1 MRRTIPPR
9 LTAVRP
15 RFLARNVS
23 TKSITA
29 SRGGLIR
36 FVSQADGKTY
46 YGLADQHLRDAE
58 TLSTGHPF
66 SGLAK
71 PTGVRQP
78 VSRLLSPLAR
88 DDCRG
93 IVCIGLNYRDHA
105 DEAKMA
111 IPTVPVVFY
120 KPVTALAGPNDDMVI
135 PRASWE
141 KGALDYEAELVI
153 VIGKEASRVSEAQ
166 ALDYIYGYTV
176 GNDFSNRTWQLDK
189 TLSGGQWCFSKSFDT
204 SAPIGPAIVTK
215 EALGDAANLSIRAN
229 LNGETMQD
237 SNTSQMIFGAA
248 KLVSFLSQAMTLLPG
263 TLIFTGTPAGVGLG
277 RSPQVVVK
285 EGDVL
290 DVEIGGIGKISNRVV
305 YEK

>member
-1 MRRTIPPR
+1 MMRNTVPQR
-9 LTAVRP
+9 LAAGV
-15 RFLARNVS
+15 RFLARNAS
-23 TKSITA
+23 SQPHTA

-46 YGLADQHLRDAE
+46 YGLADQHLREAE
-58 TLSTGHPF
+58 TLSAGHPF
-66 SGLAK
+66 GGDAR

-78 VSRLLSPLAR
+78 ISQLLSPLAR

-105 DEAKMA
+105 EEAKMA

-120 KPVTALAGPNDDMVI
+120 KPVTALAGPNDDLII

-166 ALDYIYGYTV
+166 ALDYVYGYTV

-189 TLSGGQWCFSKSFDT
+189 TLSGGQWCFSKSFDA
-204 SAPIGPAIVTK
+204 SAPIGPAIVPK

-290 DVEIGGIGKISNRVV
+290 DVAIGGIGKISNRVV